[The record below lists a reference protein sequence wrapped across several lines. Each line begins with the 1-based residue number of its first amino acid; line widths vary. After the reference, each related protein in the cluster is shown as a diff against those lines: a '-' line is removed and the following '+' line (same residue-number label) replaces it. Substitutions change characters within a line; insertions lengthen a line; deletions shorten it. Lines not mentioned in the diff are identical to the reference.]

1 MHEENP
7 TTMEMFQR
15 LLFFNKINKNKRIYS
30 EDSFVAITGDCS
42 VMSGSL
48 SFYLALLTQ
57 EIMEE
62 ISDYK
67 KYSKIYLFLYK
78 DSKPKF
84 LYK

>member
-7 TTMEMFQR
+7 TTMEIIQR
-15 LLFFNKINKNKRIYS
+15 ILFFNMINKNQNIYS
-30 EDSFVAITGDCS
+30 KDSFVAVTGDCS

-57 EIMEE
+57 EIIEE

-78 DSKPKF
+78 NSKPKF

>member
-7 TTMEMFQR
+7 TTMEMIQR
-15 LLFFNKINKNKRIYS
+15 ILFFNKINKNKRIYS
-30 EDSFVAITGDCS
+30 EDSFVTITGDCS

-57 EIMEE
+57 EIIEE

-67 KYSKIYLFLYK
+67 RYSKIYLFLYK
-78 DSKPKF
+78 KLQTKISV
-84 LYK
+84 

>member
-7 TTMEMFQR
+7 TTMEIIQR
-15 LLFFNKINKNKRIYS
+15 ILFFNKINKNKRIYS

-78 DSKPKF
+78 KLQTKISV
-84 LYK
+84 

>member
-7 TTMEMFQR
+7 TTMEMIQR
-15 LLFFNKINKNKRIYS
+15 ILFFNKINKNKRIYS
-30 EDSFVAITGDCS
+30 EDSFVTITGDCS

-57 EIMEE
+57 EIIEE